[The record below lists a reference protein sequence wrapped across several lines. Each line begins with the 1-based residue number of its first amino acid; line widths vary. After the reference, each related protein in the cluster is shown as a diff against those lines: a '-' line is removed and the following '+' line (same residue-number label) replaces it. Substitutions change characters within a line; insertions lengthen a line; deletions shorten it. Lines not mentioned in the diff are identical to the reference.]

1 MKKEKCK
8 SNDQLKKT
16 LLVAFL
22 VTKSIGYGAPLLDIG
37 SIYFND
43 GTTEQLLISDKS
55 LVIDQNKKITGG
67 IYLDLIDPNTDSIK
81 ITNNGYIL
89 PTGNKNGIYFDTRD
103 YPTTTLFRNINIDE
117 IKNNGLIIAK
127 DSLGREAALV
137 KSGNGVYIYNGSH
150 ALTLGNFINNGLIA
164 GHYKSTSISTIGKS
178 HLGNGVTLSGGVGST
193 INLFE
198 NKGVIKGETSQHTA
212 KKNVGNGVYTEMD
225 TISVVKNEG
234 LISGNANYLGLTGSN
249 TGFGMLLRA
258 KVDSFENKGV
268 ITGYIEHGATLS
280 GVGVWGAASISDF
293 NNSGVITG
301 KTGTGAVAKKGNTYA
316 IGVKIDTSLVDSII
330 ENIGLIAG
338 YQLNTVTSGFAG
350 NGMELNLMSVAGK
363 TTINNKGIVS
373 GYEGAQSLN
382 GATNPSSGNGIK
394 TGEQAKLVIENT
406 GTISSYNSLGT
417 TPFDHSPSGI
427 NVIQNGLLDSSI
439 SNNGVIKSNVSA
451 IHIDHNRFKP
461 EPQVSKV
468 VNNGILA
475 GQNIVE
481 IDTSSTNTTS
491 TIDNN
496 GVFVYLKEDGTVN
509 NIVNGA
515 GGVIAGKTILNSGV
529 TGSLATNDLDSST
542 TISSDTTYSDYI
554 INGAGISTGALN
566 IENGAKVTTTDSVI
580 NGYKT
585 AVHLKGDNSSL
596 IATNT
601 IFNGGGIENKD
612 AIIKGDLGSNKLN
625 ISGNSIINGSV
636 DLGDGEDTLTLGNTV
651 QINGNLNGGL
661 GDDTLN
667 LGEKLASKNNSTLNI
682 FHEIASF
689 EKINTNSNVTLFE
702 TAKVSDGNINIES
715 GDLTLRIDSSQR
727 DSNDYITGHA
737 LYNHTGNITSSGGK
751 FVMGLNGLGEN
762 AIIATNGS
770 IVDESIDTAYDED
783 KNKLRTDSLVLNATL
798 LADKNIKITLF
809 EDLPLIPLEPSIPV
823 PPVDPPLIPLEP
835 SIPVPPVDPPLIPLE
850 PSKPVPPTVTD
861 DLLYIQLNKVYK
873 SIISAGEIG
882 KLANT
887 TYLGDKTYEESL
899 GGLLTMLDQIYA
911 NSPYSYTLKSSRD
924 SLKLFEDNISYLTIK
939 PKKHELITQGKAIYT
954 GVKNDNTDNG
964 KNYYGFDTGHRNYN
978 TTTNTIG
985 GLATFE
991 YGLTDK
997 TSVGL
1002 VVGGNNQSINFK
1014 GSSEVEGTSVYVG
1027 TFAKTE
1033 MNNFR
1038 FMGGLGYQYTS
1049 VDADREVSNGYDS
1062 FKTNDK
1068 YDVNSYNAFLEAK
1081 YVYEGTQNWRVEP
1094 KARLSYYSINQG
1106 SVDEGYNPGQLSIE
1120 VDKASSDTL
1129 DLEVGVDF
1137 VKTVQLE
1144 KGKLNNIFS
1153 LGVINTLGS
1162 DSKKLRGRIL
1172 GANKKGSDFEIQ
1184 ETELPD
1190 LAGKAS
1196 YNLELEQTN
1205 GIIYTAGVSI
1215 EFSKDYNRNVN
1226 ATIGI
1231 GYKF

>member
-1 MKKEKCK
+1 MKKENCK

-43 GTTEQLLISDKS
+43 GAIEKLLISDKS
-55 LVIDQNKKITGG
+55 LVIDQNEKITGG
-67 IYLDLIDPNTDSIK
+67 IYLNLIDPNTDSIK
-81 ITNNGYIL
+81 ITNNGYII
-89 PTGNKNGIYFDTRD
+89 PTGNKSGIYFDTRD
-103 YPTTTLFRNINIDE
+103 AYPAGTTFRNINIDE

-127 DSLGREAALV
+127 DSLGTAAAHV
-137 KSGNGVYIYNGSH
+137 QSGNGVFVFNESH

-164 GHYKSTSISTIGKS
+164 GHYKSTIDKS
-178 HLGNGVTLSGGVGST
+178 NSGNGVVLYGGAAGSSMD
-193 INLFE
+193 LFE
-198 NKGVIKGETSQHTA
+198 NRGVIKGEVSQSVV
-212 KKNVGNGVYTEMD
+212 KGNIGNGVFATIGK
-225 TISVVKNEG
+225 ISVVKNEG
-234 LISGNANYLGLTGSN
+234 LISGSADYTSAPGFSAGTGYGMHLNAII
-249 TGFGMLLRA
+249 
-258 KVDSFENKGV
+258 DSFENNGV
-268 ITGYIEHGATLS
+268 ITGYLEHGATLS
-280 GVGVWGAASISDF
+280 GVGVEASIITDF
-293 NNSGVITG
+293 KNSGVIIG
-301 KTGTGAVAKKGNTYA
+301 KTGAGALAGIGNDYATGLATNAST
-316 IGVKIDTSLVDSII
+316 LDSTF
-330 ENIGLIAG
+330 ENIGLIGGYHLATGSAG
-338 YQLNTVTSGFAG
+338 YVGYGMDLGLSNTAGQTS
-350 NGMELNLMSVAGK
+350 
-363 TTINNKGIVS
+363 TINNKGIIS
-373 GYEGAQSLN
+373 GYEGAQNFLS
-382 GATNPSSGNGIK
+382 GGPSNPVSGVGILVESNPGT
-394 TGEQAKLVIENT
+394 TGKLVIENT
-406 GTISSYNSLGT
+406 GTISSYNSFEKT
-417 TPFDHSPSGI
+417 NFYYSAAGI
-427 NVIQNGLLDSSI
+427 NVVSHGVLDSKI

-451 IHIDHNRFKP
+451 ISINHNP
-461 EPQVSKV
+461 GLPQQQISAV
-468 VNNGILA
+468 VNNGILI
-475 GQNIVE
+475 GENIVE
-481 IDTSSTNTTS
+481 IDSHPNTTS
-491 TIDNN
+491 TVDNN
-496 GVFVYLKEDGTVN
+496 GVFVYLKADGTVN

-515 GGVIAGKTILNSGV
+515 GGVIAGKTILNSGI
-529 TGSLATNDLDSST
+529 TGTLVTNDLDSST

-566 IENGAKVTTTDSVI
+566 IDNGAKVTTTDSVI
-580 NGYKT
+580 NGYKI

-596 IATNT
+596 SATNT

-612 AIIKGDLGSNKLN
+612 AIIKGDLGNNKLN

-636 DLGDGEDTLTLGNTV
+636 DLGAGEDTLTLGNTV

-661 GDDTLN
+661 GNDTLN
-667 LGEKLASKNNSTLNI
+667 LGEKLATISNTTLNI
-682 FHEIASF
+682 FHEIAGF
-689 EKINTNSNVTLFE
+689 EEIKTNSNVTLFE

-770 IVDESIDTAYDED
+770 IVDENIDTVYDEE

-809 EDLPLIPLEPSIPV
+809 QDLPLIPVGPSTPVDPSIPV
-823 PPVDPPLIPLEP
+823 
-835 SIPVPPVDPPLIPLE
+835 E

-1190 LAGKAS
+1190 LSGKAS

-1205 GIIYTAGVSI
+1205 GMIYTAGVSI